1 MYNRFEYIIAL
12 ILDKLI
18 TVIGVSCILIL
29 PFFAE
34 KILEVIQCFF

>member
-1 MYNRFEYIIAL
+1 MIDRILDIIAA

-18 TVIGVSCILIL
+18 SVIGFSCIFIL

-34 KILEVIQCFF
+34 KIVNLF

>member
-1 MYNRFEYIIAL
+1 MHNRFEDILGA

-34 KILEVIQCFF
+34 KIVDMLLK

>member
-1 MYNRFEYIIAL
+1 MYNRFSDLIAA

-18 TVIGVSCILIL
+18 SVIGFSCIFIL

-34 KILEVIQCFF
+34 KIVNLF